1 MEENKLDI
9 PVSFDEATLLFHK
22 ADTFHKGIH
31 PEDDELRQLILDPK
45 ADAPKEG
52 DLPPTLPFTVSCTPP
67 DGIQAQ
73 KGSPTETLLD
83 HPVHQGPCP
92 LEGIPV
98 QGISCSGIAL
108 QGPHDDRG
116 FKTPLVP
123 VPSAPSAM
131 EAPPPNSGPA
141 EPENT
146 LPTQQVAVGPQGQG
160 TSAVPEDG
168 TRELLLKMKTGPVKI
183 TIHSS
188 CPIAVIKMIWAGES
202 YNRLRVNYVRVS
214 LASQMAIR
222 ALPPTAYVWLDWS
235 NGPQP
240 GPDPWWKPVWRVI
253 KDTLERPWCMP
264 CPEEVIVQ
272 SEEQLTPYV
281 RSKVAFTAMLGIG
294 GGRLH
299 PRPPSGPPR
308 EAWRAV
314 PCRSHLV
321 FRNMWLLEALGPAP
335 GGYEDEEGGRS
346 DDVAHISCGQPHP
359 PDHSPQG

>member
-1 MEENKLDI
+1 MVRIFVGHFLSPLQKLLSPCLFAVDATDGVLEIIVCQLPHRHQDLLQDI

-52 DLPPTLPFTVSCTPP
+52 DLPPTLPFTVS
-67 DGIQAQ
+67 IQAQ

-108 QGPHDDRG
+108 QGPHDARG

-123 VPSAPSAM
+123 DPILSADSAPSAM
-131 EAPPPNSGPA
+131 EAPPANSGPA
-141 EPENT
+141 EPEDT

-214 LASQMAIR
+214 LASQMTIHSVCLVGLEQR
-222 ALPPTAYVWLDWS
+222 PTARPRPLVEVS
-235 NGPQP
+235 G
-240 GPDPWWKPVWRVI
+240 RVI
-253 KDTLERPWCMP
+253 KDTLERP
-264 CPEEVIVQ
+264 
-272 SEEQLTPYV
+272 
-281 RSKVAFTAMLGIG
+281 
-294 GGRLH
+294 
-299 PRPPSGPPR
+299 
-308 EAWRAV
+308 
-314 PCRSHLV
+314 
-321 FRNMWLLEALGPAP
+321 
-335 GGYEDEEGGRS
+335 
-346 DDVAHISCGQPHP
+346 
-359 PDHSPQG
+359 